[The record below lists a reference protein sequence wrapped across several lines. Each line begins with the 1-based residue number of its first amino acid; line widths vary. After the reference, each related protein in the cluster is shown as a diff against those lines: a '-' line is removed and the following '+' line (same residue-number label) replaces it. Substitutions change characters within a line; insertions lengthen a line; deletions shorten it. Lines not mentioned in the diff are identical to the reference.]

1 MQHQDIFY
9 AQDFIAALLTSSVI
23 FRDQWNS
30 FNKMHQLSPLGAD
43 AALPLPPMILINLK
57 RFLGELLF
65 IVSGIF
71 LIYIIYL
78 CADLMRLFLSI
89 IRRL

>member
-23 FRDQWNS
+23 LREWNS
-30 FNKMHQLSPLGAD
+30 FNEMHQLSPLGAD

-78 CADLMRLFLSI
+78 YADLMRLFLSI

>member
-1 MQHQDIFY
+1 
-9 AQDFIAALLTSSVI
+9 
-23 FRDQWNS
+23 
-30 FNKMHQLSPLGAD
+30 MHQLSPLGAD

-78 CADLMRLFLSI
+78 YADLMRWFLTLLDVFRISI
-89 IRRL
+89 K

>member
-1 MQHQDIFY
+1 
-9 AQDFIAALLTSSVI
+9 
-23 FRDQWNS
+23 
-30 FNKMHQLSPLGAD
+30 MHQLSPLGAD

-71 LIYIIYL
+71 LIYSIYL
-78 CADLMRLFLSI
+78 YADLMRLF
-89 IRRL
+89 

>member
-9 AQDFIAALLTSSVI
+9 AQVFIAALLTSSVI
-23 FRDQWNS
+23 FREWNS
-30 FNKMHQLSPLGAD
+30 FNEMHQLSPLGAD

-65 IVSGIF
+65 IMSGIF

-78 CADLMRLFLSI
+78 YADLMRLFLSI